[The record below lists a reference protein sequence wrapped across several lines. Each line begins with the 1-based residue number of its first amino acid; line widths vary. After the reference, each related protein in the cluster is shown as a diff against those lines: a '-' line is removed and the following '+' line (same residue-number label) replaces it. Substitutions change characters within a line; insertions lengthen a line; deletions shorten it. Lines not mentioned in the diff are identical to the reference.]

1 MVSLYLEP
9 ESGTFVFQTLRA
21 DEPALILALPV
32 VPPVISA
39 IIAISDEE
47 FCFICAGFLNL
58 TEFDKLKLTESSSL
72 SQEVD
77 SRQVI
82 SGLTLLMALAYL
94 SQGIGQHFCLL
105 SQPLNNFLKAAL
117 SYDAAKVA
125 NIQALLMVPWIVKP
139 ALGLLSD
146 CVPGP
151 GNGRLNYLLIASILA
166 ALGYGLASLAGGN
179 ILLVTLSV
187 LLATGGMSLATVIM
201 VALTAEDKERTRS
214 YLGLQS
220 VCYYLANIVA
230 LYLGGVLIAR
240 NSAIDAL
247 RLALILSAVPPALLS
262 VYLCFRYFVRAMPR
276 SPIQTDPPTL
286 AGFWDTLKALLLTR
300 PFLAT
305 VFFVVLWN
313 FSPSL
318 GVSLYF
324 FETDK
329 LHFSQEFIGSLGSI
343 SSFGFLLGSLLFRL
357 YLTRTIGSGS
367 VYLMVLLSCMVSASF
382 LLLRNETTAMIIEL
396 IRGISGAIFTLNIY
410 SLAARVTPARY
421 SAVIMAFFL
430 CLYNLAGEFGIV
442 SGGYIYSHWS
452 NMGLLPLVMVSI
464 LTTLLSGVFVPAIF
478 ADAECAKN

>member
-1 MVSLYLEP
+1 M
-9 ESGTFVFQTLRA
+9 
-21 DEPALILALPV
+21 ALPV

-58 TEFDKLKLTESSSL
+58 TEFDKLKLTENSSL

-77 SRQVI
+77 STQVI

-105 SQPLNNFLKAAL
+105 SQPLNNFLKVSL

-125 NIQALLMVPWIVKP
+125 NIQAMLMVPWIIKP

-151 GNGRLNYLLIASILA
+151 GNGRLNYLLIASVLA

-187 LLATGGMSLATVIM
+187 LLATSGMSLATVIL
-201 VALTAEDKERTRS
+201 VALTAEDKARTRS

-262 VYLCFRYFVRAMPR
+262 VYLCFRYFIRTNR
-276 SPIQTDPPTL
+276 SHIQAEPPTL
-286 AGFWDTLKALLLTR
+286 AGFWHTLKALLLTR

-305 VFFVVLWN
+305 ALFVVLWN

-329 LHFSQEFIGSLGSI
+329 LHFSQEFIGSLGSL
-343 SSFGFLLGSLLFRL
+343 SSFGFLLGSLIFRL
-357 YLTRTIGSGS
+357 YLTGTRGSGS
-367 VYLMVLLSCMVSASF
+367 VYLMVLLSCLVSASY

-396 IRGISGAIFTLNIY
+396 MRGISGAIFTLNIY

-430 CLYNLAGEFGIV
+430 CVYNLAGEFGIV
-442 SGGYIYSHWS
+442 SGGYIYAHWS
-452 NMGLLPLVMVSI
+452 NLGLLPLVMVSI
-464 LTTLLSGVFVPAIF
+464 LTTLLSVFFVPAIF
-478 ADAECAKN
+478 ADESVQKIN